1 MIENKKIFNKDNIVA
16 YSVKVIAY
24 AFLVSGS
31 LILFFYINSLNILLK
46 EKIFFAFY
54 GVIAL
59 IISFVF
65 VYAIGE
71 LLQILHDIR
80 KKIYEKL

>member
-24 AFLVSGS
+24 ASLISGS

-46 EKIFFAFY
+46 EKIFWTFY

-65 VYAIGE
+65 VCAIGE

>member
-31 LILFFYINSLNILLK
+31 LILFF
-46 EKIFFAFY
+46 
-54 GVIAL
+54 
-59 IISFVF
+59 
-65 VYAIGE
+65 
-71 LLQILHDIR
+71 
-80 KKIYEKL
+80 

>member
-24 AFLVSGS
+24 ASLISGS

-46 EKIFFAFY
+46 EKIFWAFY

>member
-24 AFLVSGS
+24 ASLISGS

-46 EKIFFAFY
+46 EKIFWTFY